1 MANGV
6 NQFQR
11 TPDRYKKMWS
21 TFKEVLK
28 KVWFSFKEDLIGVR
42 VQAFFNF
49 KEELIDV
56 GRCRLVSKKT

>member
-1 MANGV
+1 
-6 NQFQR
+6 
-11 TPDRYKKMWS
+11 MWS

>member
-11 TPDRYKKMWS
+11 TPDRYKNMWS